1 MIDSRAMRLAAL
13 GVWILVGLPVVMQGA
28 NTWQLMAQWSVAY
41 LLFGILFFNDRLA
54 LASASIIVMVLL
66 LCDGF
71 EGALMV
77 LIAMRL
83 GSRVDRNRGIAWI
96 AIQTLLLAVAITI
109 HWSLRP
115 ALLLAPPYLGFQ
127 LLAFFT
133 MRQMQELHAL
143 KEIAAGTSRIA
154 ERLRIAQELH
164 DALGHHLTALTLNLE
179 AALQRTDG
187 DAKRDVQNAQTLA
200 RQLLADVRSIVA
212 EQHDNVNLAE
222 ALASII
228 SIPKPRVHLEIDRDL
243 RVDDPAQAHIILRC
257 AQEIATNAAR
267 HSGAENLW
275 IVIERDGAG
284 FRIRAHDDG
293 RGSNDTH
300 DGFGLRGMRAR
311 LENAGGEL
319 RIITNPGRG
328 FDVVALVR

>member
-154 ERLRIAQELH
+154 DQTFAWGPRDMFVVPSWTPVSHQTHSEAVLFSFSDRPAQK
-164 DALGHHLTALTLNLE
+164 ALGLWRE
-179 AALQRTDG
+179 
-187 DAKRDVQNAQTLA
+187 
-200 RQLLADVRSIVA
+200 
-212 EQHDNVNLAE
+212 
-222 ALASII
+222 
-228 SIPKPRVHLEIDRDL
+228 
-243 RVDDPAQAHIILRC
+243 
-257 AQEIATNAAR
+257 
-267 HSGAENLW
+267 HS
-275 IVIERDGAG
+275 
-284 FRIRAHDDG
+284 
-293 RGSNDTH
+293 
-300 DGFGLRGMRAR
+300 
-311 LENAGGEL
+311 
-319 RIITNPGRG
+319 
-328 FDVVALVR
+328 